1 MTKMKGAQI
10 LIETLMEQGVDTVFG
25 YPGGRVLQVYEQ
37 LYRYNDKINHYLV
50 AHEQGAAH
58 AADGYSRATGK
69 VGVCMTTSGP
79 GATNLVTGIAT
90 AYMDSVP
97 MVAITAN
104 VSSNLIGADAF
115 QEVDIVGITLP
126 ITKHSAMVFDVTKL
140 ADTVRL
146 AFRLAKEGRP
156 GPVLIDI
163 PSDVLAAE
171 CEYEKKQPL
180 IPLENN
186 LYTNEDIDTAVEIIN
201 KAKKPV
207 ILVGGGC
214 GNSSCEKEIDE
225 LAKKLCCPVVSTLM
239 GLGVYSGDNF
249 LGMAGMHGKK
259 QSNMSLVKSDLI
271 IAVGSRFNDRVAS
284 NKNSFGKGKKIIHID
299 IDKAEI
305 NKNLI
310 ANHYCVGD
318 AKKVL
323 ADILKTVKEKTDN
336 TFLNDMKAL
345 MIGKDKIL
353 PQQIMETIEELNP
366 DGIMVTDVGQHQMWT
381 AQYFKV
387 KKYRQLLTSG
397 GLGTMGY
404 GLGASIGAKLGTNE
418 TVTLITGDGCF
429 GMNCNELNTIARY
442 NVPVIICLMN
452 NGVLGMVRQLQNV
465 YYDKHFSQTDLMS
478 TTDYEHLSKA
488 YGLDYFE
495 VKDKEDFEK
504 AYKQALQS
512 NKATLINCYVD
523 KDLLV
528 APMVNSAT
536 QADKFILE

>member
-1 MTKMKGAQI
+1 
-10 LIETLMEQGVDTVFG
+10 
-25 YPGGRVLQVYEQ
+25 
-37 LYRYNDKINHYLV
+37 
-50 AHEQGAAH
+50 
-58 AADGYSRATGK
+58 
-69 VGVCMTTSGP
+69 
-79 GATNLVTGIAT
+79 
-90 AYMDSVP
+90 
-97 MVAITAN
+97 
-104 VSSNLIGADAF
+104 
-115 QEVDIVGITLP
+115 
-126 ITKHSAMVFDVTKL
+126 
-140 ADTVRL
+140 
-146 AFRLAKEGRP
+146 
-156 GPVLIDI
+156 
-163 PSDVLAAE
+163 
-171 CEYEKKQPL
+171 
-180 IPLENN
+180 
-186 LYTNEDIDTAVEIIN
+186 
-201 KAKKPV
+201 
-207 ILVGGGC
+207 
-214 GNSSCEKEIDE
+214 
-225 LAKKLCCPVVSTLM
+225 
-239 GLGVYSGDNF
+239 
-249 LGMAGMHGKK
+249 
-259 QSNMSLVKSDLI
+259 
-271 IAVGSRFNDRVAS
+271 
-284 NKNSFGKGKKIIHID
+284 
-299 IDKAEI
+299 
-305 NKNLI
+305 
-310 ANHYCVGD
+310 
-318 AKKVL
+318 
-323 ADILKTVKEKTDN
+323 
-336 TFLNDMKAL
+336 MKAL